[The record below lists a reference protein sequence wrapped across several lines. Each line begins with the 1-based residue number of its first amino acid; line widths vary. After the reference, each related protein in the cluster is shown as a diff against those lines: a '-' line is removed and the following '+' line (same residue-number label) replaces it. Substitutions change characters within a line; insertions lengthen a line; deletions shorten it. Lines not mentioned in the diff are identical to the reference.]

1 MAPVVQ
7 FVATELGPVLANRKL
22 HIATFHAAAGVRVWR
37 KHKRKRKKE
46 QIRRRKETLE
56 VL

>member
-1 MAPVVQ
+1 MGPVVQ

-22 HIATFHAAAGVRVWR
+22 HIATFHAAARGQSLE
-37 KHKRKRKKE
+37 KGQEEEEKK

>member
-7 FVATELGPVLANRKL
+7 FVATELGPGLANRKL

-37 KHKRKRKKE
+37 KHKRKRKKRAN
-46 QIRRRKETLE
+46 QKKEGDTGSL
-56 VL
+56 